1 MVNMNQIMKQAQVM
15 QKKMLEA
22 QEKIAQEEFIGH
34 SGAGAVTITLNG
46 KSELKKVKIDPAIV
60 DKEDVEMLEDL
71 IIAAFNEAKQKV
83 DNASEGGMSSLL
95 GGMKLPF

>member
-46 KSELKKVKIDPAIV
+46 KSELKKVKI
-60 DKEDVEMLEDL
+60 
-71 IIAAFNEAKQKV
+71 
-83 DNASEGGMSSLL
+83 
-95 GGMKLPF
+95 